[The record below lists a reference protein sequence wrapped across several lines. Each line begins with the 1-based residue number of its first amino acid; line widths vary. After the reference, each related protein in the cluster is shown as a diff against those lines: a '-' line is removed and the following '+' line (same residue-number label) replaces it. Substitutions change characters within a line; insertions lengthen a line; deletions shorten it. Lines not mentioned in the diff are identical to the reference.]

1 MTRYI
6 RKEFSPHL
14 FHDWTHLFRTCTTEQ
29 RSELLLAITDYPNYE
44 PAIEIPIW
52 TFIKSQ
58 LANQYQTL
66 ESKSQQMADNRNKGK
81 QKSTEDDKSRPKSTE
96 VDRGRQIET
105 GIQTGTRTESE
116 IKIKTGTEHTAADI
130 IKQAANAL
138 SVNKANDSVLVDSSF
153 SLFDYPV
160 FKPYIESVTPEIIE
174 SVENWLRTAKNG
186 QHVTIGFITR
196 QFTNFAN
203 RQNKPIFKK

>member
-1 MTRYI
+1 MSKYI

-29 RSELLLAITDYPNYE
+29 RSELLLAITDFPNYE

-58 LANQYQTL
+58 LENQFKSL
-66 ESKSQQMADNRNKGK
+66 ETKSQQMSANRNNGK
-81 QKSTEDDKSRPKSTE
+81 QKTTEDDKRQPKTTE
-96 VDRGRQIET
+96 DDRGRQTGIKTGTGIET
-105 GIQTGTRTESE
+105 E

-138 SVNKANDSVLVDSSF
+138 SVNKANESVLVDSSF
-153 SLFDYPV
+153 SLSDYPV
-160 FKPYIESVTPEIIE
+160 FFYSSTVKDEI
-174 SVENWLRTAKNG
+174 VPWLNRTFSDE
-186 QHVTIGFITR
+186 Q
-196 QFTNFAN
+196 
-203 RQNKPIFKK
+203 P

>member
-1 MTRYI
+1 MSKYI

-14 FHDWTHLFRTCTTEQ
+14 FHDWTHLFRTCTAEQ

-105 GIQTGTRTESE
+105 GIQTGTRTETE

-174 SVENWLRTAKNG
+174 SVENWLRAAKNG
-186 QHVTIGFITR
+186 QRVTIGFITR